1 MRYIYQLKKNLKQTD
16 KKGKIGFQEAL
27 NGIVFSVEGGNF
39 RIMLLIGTLAVI
51 VSAIVQ
57 IELIEWCLIILCI
70 TIVLTA
76 EAVNTAIELICD
88 HVNTNYDNRIGKI
101 KDIAAGAVL
110 ISSIGAAAIGTM
122 ILGPYILSLL

>member
-1 MRYIYQLKKNLKQTD
+1 MRYIYQLKKNLKQID
-16 KKGKIGFQEAL
+16 KKRKIGFQEAL
-27 NGIVFSVEGGNF
+27 NGIGLSAEGSNF
-39 RIMLLIGTLAVI
+39 RIMLLISTLVVI

-57 IELIEWCLIILCI
+57 IEPIEWCLILLCI

-88 HVNTNYDNRIGKI
+88 YVNPNYDNRIKKV

-122 ILGPYILSLL
+122 ILGPYILNLL

>member
-27 NGIVFSVEGGNF
+27 NGIDFSVEGSNF

-76 EAVNTAIELICD
+76 EALNTAIELICD
-88 HVNTNYDNRIGKI
+88 HVNPNYDNRIGKI

>member
-1 MRYIYQLKKNLKQTD
+1 MRYIYQLKKNLKQID
-16 KKGKIGFQEAL
+16 KKRKIGFQEAL
-27 NGIVFSVEGGNF
+27 NGIGLSAEGSNF
-39 RIMLLIGTLAVI
+39 RIMLLISTLVVI

-57 IELIEWCLIILCI
+57 IEPIEWCLILLCI

-88 HVNTNYDNRIGKI
+88 YVNPNYDNKIKKI

-122 ILGPYILSLL
+122 ILGPYILNLL